1 MIDSGS
7 NSTFINKS
15 PANKLKLP
23 IILKNKTVSLAD
35 PNHKANI
42 IGEVIIDITLNN
54 IKHNSVIVEVID
66 TLFVDLIIGKD
77 ILSKHK
83 KVTFNFN
90 GSENELLIGAVT
102 QNETFPTMKVKP
114 PPVFMNLSKDI
125 KPATTKSR

>member
-1 MIDSGS
+1 MIGSGS

-15 PANKLKLP
+15 TANKLKLP

-35 PNHKANI
+35 PNI

-114 PPVFMNLSKDI
+114 PPIFMDFSKI
-125 KPATTKSR
+125 